1 MDKYPYKVFNPAGE
15 VVLQSIP
22 ECRYPRAVELQ
33 MLEAGYTIRLS
44 GKRISRAEIKKA
56 QKIGLFYDVAD
67 CKTECTS

>member
-33 MLEAGYTIRLS
+33 MLEAGYTIRLN
-44 GKRISRAEIKKA
+44 GKKLTKTDLSREVKEKR
-56 QKIGLFYDVAD
+56 
-67 CKTECTS
+67 